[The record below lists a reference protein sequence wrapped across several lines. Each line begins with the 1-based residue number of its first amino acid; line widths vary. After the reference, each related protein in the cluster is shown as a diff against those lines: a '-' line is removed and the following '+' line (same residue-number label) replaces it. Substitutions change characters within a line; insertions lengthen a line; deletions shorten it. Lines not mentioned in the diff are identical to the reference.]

1 MVGIRLVMPA
11 SPHRQSPTNLRAAR
25 ADRVRTDTP
34 GDPADAAS
42 KNAQPDEL
50 DYARGVLAAET
61 CAINATAD
69 LLGDAFLEAVSLIV
83 GCAEAGGTVLV
94 TGLGK
99 SGLIGAK
106 ISATLASLGI
116 PSHPVHPAEAAHGD
130 LGRFRATDTVICL
143 SRSGETDE
151 VVNLAAILRQ
161 DGLPIISITAG
172 TPTNKDGTPTTNE
185 KHPPSPKRK
194 RGAATGGA
202 TAAPPNPPRQAHP
215 GHAPSSLERLATVS
229 LHLGDFSEAGESPA
243 APSQAP
249 TASTAATLALGDAL
263 ALTAARRRRF
273 TDADFAR
280 RHPGGTLGGLLRPVV
295 DILRVRIGHNCPT
308 VRETTPILDAIA
320 AGDGRRAGAV
330 LVVAADGSLAGIFT
344 DADLRRKL
352 TEYGPGEWMREPV
365 ETVMTRNPVA
375 LPDSALVR
383 DAVLLTRE
391 RRLDEIPVV
400 DAQGR
405 PIGVLDV
412 QDLIAMRLVRDEP
425 AGPGT

>member
-1 MVGIRLVMPA
+1 MPA
-11 SPHRQSPTNLRAAR
+11 TPHQQSQTPDQQRPTTTRGTGFHP
-25 ADRVRTDTP
+25 V
-34 GDPADAAS
+34 DPANPTSGPAT
-42 KNAQPDEL
+42 DEL
-50 DYARGVLAAET
+50 DYARGVCHAEMR
-61 CAINATAD
+61 AIGATAD
-69 LLGDAFLEAVSLIV
+69 LLGSPFLEAVSLIV
-83 GCAEAGGTVLV
+83 RCAEAGGTVLV

-106 ISATLASLGI
+106 VSATLASLGI

-130 LGRFRATDTVICL
+130 LGRFRSTDTVICL

-161 DGLPIISITAG
+161 DGLPIISITGG
-172 TPTNKDGTPTTNE
+172 TPTSQDSNPTKKD
-185 KHPPSPKRK
+185 
-194 RGAATGGA
+194 
-202 TAAPPNPPRQAHP
+202 NPGR
-215 GHAPSSLERLATVS
+215 APSSLERLASVS
-229 LHLGDFSEAGESPA
+229 LHLGDFDEAGTSETSPTQGA
-243 APSQAP
+243 TAPTQAP

-295 DILRVRIGHNCPT
+295 DILRVRTGHNCPT

-330 LVVAADGSLAGIFT
+330 LVVAADGTLAGIFT

-352 TEYGPGEWMREPV
+352 SELGPGDDRAARGGWMREPI
-365 ETVMTRNPVA
+365 ESVMTRNPVS

-391 RRLDEIPVV
+391 RRLDEIPIV
-400 DAQGR
+400 DSQGR

-412 QDLIAMRLVRDEP
+412 QDLIAMRLVRDETD
-425 AGPGT
+425 GPQDPHA